1 MRYKLDLNRIE
12 APKSSLA
19 LFSHETPLD
28 SKQTVSRKTRPDLEL
43 PEIKYKKVS
52 QIFSSTDQQT
62 TNLNMDG
69 SMSLFSLQES
79 TERDYLNSLFKISD
93 FKIDFEKY
101 EMGAEKSH
109 ELKRKVLSIKGKY
122 KITDPKF
129 LNLFEKRPII
139 FMEDGTDL
147 NGFQSK
153 FRSKNAVNVYPDQVK
168 VDINPYIIKYD
179 YDIAAALSSSKAKNK
194 FDCGGKNRK
203 RFTFIAYK
211 ELLVELSKLLNGGR
225 KQFHSMFA
233 FSDESLLPSLDS
245 IPKNCKIIL
254 LSEEPL
260 PKDLDEEQYEDWLK
274 ENKEDGPKSF
284 LTSVPEKKPTFIG
297 LKNNIYDFKSKED
310 KIACQKGQIE
320 EAILLRKRKFLQVSH
335 KNWRDSTKGT
345 IEDKNHTMD
354 AYLHV
359 APSDMP
365 QLHYGSV
372 NRDKKNPL
380 KQRSSL

>member
-28 SKQTVSRKTRPDLEL
+28 SKHTISRKTRPDLEL

-153 FRSKNAVNVYPDQVK
+153 FRSKNAVNVYPD
-168 VDINPYIIKYD
+168 
-179 YDIAAALSSSKAKNK
+179 
-194 FDCGGKNRK
+194 
-203 RFTFIAYK
+203 
-211 ELLVELSKLLNGGR
+211 
-225 KQFHSMFA
+225 
-233 FSDESLLPSLDS
+233 
-245 IPKNCKIIL
+245 
-254 LSEEPL
+254 
-260 PKDLDEEQYEDWLK
+260 
-274 ENKEDGPKSF
+274 
-284 LTSVPEKKPTFIG
+284 
-297 LKNNIYDFKSKED
+297 
-310 KIACQKGQIE
+310 
-320 EAILLRKRKFLQVSH
+320 
-335 KNWRDSTKGT
+335 
-345 IEDKNHTMD
+345 
-354 AYLHV
+354 
-359 APSDMP
+359 
-365 QLHYGSV
+365 
-372 NRDKKNPL
+372 
-380 KQRSSL
+380 